1 MSDASTR
8 RLEEVA
14 DQILAELGPV
24 AYIDWESRNGSAP
37 RIQDLLGYEVMARG
51 TEQLFWKHD
60 PDNGY
65 VELGAAGTLRIDP
78 ALRLASGEEV
88 SPEYPDYRLF
98 EEALRR
104 RGICTP
110 SLAATAEDS
119 IIDAGTLEAASNLA
133 ASLRMVM
140 RDEDTYATALEP
152 ARALVAEAI
161 AMCDAMLDRAV
172 PSNSRKTEP

>member
-1 MSDASTR
+1 M
-8 RLEEVA
+8 
-14 DQILAELGPV
+14 
-24 AYIDWESRNGSAP
+24 
-37 RIQDLLGYEVMARG
+37 
-51 TEQLFWKHD
+51 
-60 PDNGY
+60 
-65 VELGAAGTLRIDP
+65 
-78 ALRLASGEEV
+78 

-104 RGICTP
+104 RGICTL

-161 AMCDAMLDRAV
+161 AMCDAMLGRAV